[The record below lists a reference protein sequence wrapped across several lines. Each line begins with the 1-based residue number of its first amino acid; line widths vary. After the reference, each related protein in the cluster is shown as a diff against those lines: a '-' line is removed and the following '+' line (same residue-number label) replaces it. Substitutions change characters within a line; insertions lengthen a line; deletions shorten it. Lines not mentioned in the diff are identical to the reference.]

1 MADKVEMANDEGADP
16 TSDVR
21 KQNPGG
27 STVGEQAETK
37 ASPETDEAVTSGKG
51 GG

>member
-16 TSDVR
+16 TSDIR

-27 STVGEQAETK
+27 STVGEQTDAKPTSD
-37 ASPETDEAVTSGKG
+37 ADEAVTSGKG